1 MSITVETDQPAG
13 RPGAGRFAD
22 AVALVTGASRGI
34 GLAIARRL
42 VAEGAKVCLT
52 ARNDGP
58 LKDVVAALGEDVAV
72 AVPGHAQDPERA
84 AAAVDAALERFG
96 RLDVVVNNAGAS
108 PIYGP
113 VLATSAPAASKMVE
127 VNMRAAL
134 LHVAAAYEAWLGAHG
149 GAVVNVAS
157 AAGLRPAEGIGW
169 YGVTKAALAQLTAQM
184 AHELAPKVRVN
195 AVAPAV
201 VRTRFAEPLFVGREA
216 DVAARYPL
224 GRLGEPEDIA
234 AAVAFLASADASW
247 ITGQTLTIDG
257 GLLLNGGV

>member
-1 MSITVETDQPAG
+1 MGAVAG
-13 RPGAGRFAD
+13 TEERAIPKGRFAD
-22 AVALVTGASRGI
+22 SVALVTGASRGI

-42 VAEGAKVCLT
+42 VAEGARVCLT
-52 ARNDGP
+52 ARNEGP
-58 LKDVVAALGEDVAV
+58 LKDVVAALGEDVAM

-84 AAAVDAALERFG
+84 TAAVRAAVERFG

-108 PIYGP
+108 PIYGS
-113 VLATSAPAASKMVE
+113 VLETSSSAAMKMVD

-134 LHVAAAYEAWLGAHG
+134 LFVTAAHDAWLRAHG

-184 AHELAPKVRVN
+184 AHELAPNVRVN

-201 VRTRFAEPLFVGREA
+201 VRTRFAEPLFKGREA
-216 DVAARYPL
+216 EVAARYPL
-224 GRLGEPEDIA
+224 GRLGEPEDVA
-234 AAVAFLASADASW
+234 AAVAFLASPDASW